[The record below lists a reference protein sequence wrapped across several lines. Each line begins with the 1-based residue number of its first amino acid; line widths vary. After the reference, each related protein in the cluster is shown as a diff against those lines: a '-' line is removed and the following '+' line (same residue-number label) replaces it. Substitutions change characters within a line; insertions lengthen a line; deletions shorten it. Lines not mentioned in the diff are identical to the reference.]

1 MNVAAH
7 VVFYAMFWCA
17 WLTDSEGQA
26 VRMLPASVALS
37 GVVTDASG
45 TPLGDV
51 SIDHTGSR
59 SGILKTDSQGRF
71 EITTRAPAV
80 VFRKSGFQSR
90 YLRLGEVKSVGLSI
104 RLDGP
109 SPEARE
115 CGMQRYPNSARS
127 TPANRFSPEPMRMG
141 RNARSSSSVSLARR
155 YC

>member
-51 SIDHTGSR
+51 SIDHPGSR
-59 SGILKTDSQGRF
+59 SGILKTDPQGRF

-115 CGMQRYPNSARS
+115 CGMQPSCSSLKYFGSAFCLPKMRPVRS
-127 TPANRFSPEPMRMG
+127 V
-141 RNARSSSSVSLARR
+141 RSSEYLRER
-155 YC
+155 LC